1 MIFTRKIDKE
11 NQKLQKLMI
20 DAIQMLFSNLKTM
33 NTRITKLE
41 ETEDKI
47 IDEKNDFQQMNE
59 SYGGTK

>member
-41 ETEDKI
+41 KDEDEI
-47 IDEKNDFQQMNE
+47 INE

>member
-11 NQKLQKLMI
+11 NAKLQKLMI
-20 DAIQMLFSNLKTM
+20 DAIQMLFNNLKTM

-41 ETEDKI
+41 KDEDEI
-47 IDEKNDFQQMNE
+47 INE

>member
-11 NQKLQKLMI
+11 NAKLQKLMI
-20 DAIQMLFSNLKTM
+20 DAIQMLFHNLKTM

-41 ETEDKI
+41 KDEDEI
-47 IDEKNDFQQMNE
+47 INE

>member
-1 MIFTRKIDKE
+1 MIYTRKIDKE

>member
-41 ETEDKI
+41 ETENKI

>member
-11 NQKLQKLMI
+11 NAKLQKLMI

-41 ETEDKI
+41 KDEDEI
-47 IDEKNDFQQMNE
+47 INNLEEK
-59 SYGGTK
+59 

>member
-11 NQKLQKLMI
+11 NAKLQKLMI
-20 DAIQMLFSNLKTM
+20 DAIQMLFNNLKTM

-47 IDEKNDFQQMNE
+47 INE
-59 SYGGTK
+59 SYGGTKWV

>member
-11 NQKLQKLMI
+11 NAKLQKLMI
-20 DAIQMLFSNLKTM
+20 DAIQMLFDNLKTM

-41 ETEDKI
+41 KDEDEI
-47 IDEKNDFQQMNE
+47 INQ

>member
-11 NQKLQKLMI
+11 NAKLQKLMI
-20 DAIQMLFSNLKTM
+20 DAIQMLFNNLKTM

>member
-20 DAIQMLFSNLKTM
+20 DAIQMLFNSLKTM
-33 NTRITKLE
+33 NTRITDLE
-41 ETEDKI
+41 KDEDKTI
-47 IDEKNDFQQMNE
+47 NE

>member
-41 ETEDKI
+41 ETEIKI

>member
-47 IDEKNDFQQMNE
+47 IYEKNDFQQMNE

>member
-11 NQKLQKLMI
+11 NAKLQKLMI
-20 DAIQMLFSNLKTM
+20 DAIQMLFNNLKTM

-41 ETEDKI
+41 KDDEDEI
-47 IDEKNDFQQMNE
+47 INE

>member
-47 IDEKNDFQQMNE
+47 IDEKNDLKFYE
-59 SYGGTK
+59 

>member
-11 NQKLQKLMI
+11 NAKLQKLMI

>member
-11 NQKLQKLMI
+11 NAKLQKLMI
-20 DAIQMLFSNLKTM
+20 DAIQMLFNNLKTM
-33 NTRITKLE
+33 NSRITKLE

-47 IDEKNDFQQMNE
+47 INE

>member
-1 MIFTRKIDKE
+1 
-11 NQKLQKLMI
+11 
-20 DAIQMLFSNLKTM
+20 M

>member
-11 NQKLQKLMI
+11 NAKLQKLMI
-20 DAIQMLFSNLKTM
+20 DAIQMLFDNLKTM

-41 ETEDKI
+41 KDEDEI
-47 IDEKNDFQQMNE
+47 INE